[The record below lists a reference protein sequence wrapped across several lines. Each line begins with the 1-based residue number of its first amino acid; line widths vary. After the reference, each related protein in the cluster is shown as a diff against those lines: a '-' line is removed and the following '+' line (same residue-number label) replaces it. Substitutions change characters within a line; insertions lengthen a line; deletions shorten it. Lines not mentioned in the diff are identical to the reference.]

1 MPTQLFVGPY
11 APSGKKTTVLTVAN
25 TLTRGCPELK
35 RGVVSLQFSLLT
47 SQIAEDHRV
56 DVGERLRAIRTLRRA
71 TLKTVAERAD
81 LSESFLSQVER
92 GRANA
97 SVASL
102 KRIAAALGVNVAD
115 LFEPNGST
123 ARPRVLRRESRPDL
137 AFGTLGR
144 KFMLTPR
151 PLENLQVIVGELDAG
166 GSTGDEPYTHADS
179 EELLVVLDGVVS
191 LQLGLEVFELETGDS
206 IDYRSSTPHRLV
218 NVGDG
223 TAEVMWIIS
232 PPSY

>member
-1 MPTQLFVGPY
+1 MSVQEASAG
-11 APSGKKTTVLTVAN
+11 
-25 TLTRGCPELK
+25 
-35 RGVVSLQFSLLT
+35 T
-47 SQIAEDHRV
+47 SV
-56 DVGERLRAIRTLRRA
+56 DVGERLRAIRTLRRV
-71 TLKTVAERAD
+71 TLRTLAERAE

-115 LFEPNGST
+115 LFEPNGAQ
-123 ARPRVLRRESRPDL
+123 ARPRVLQKASRPAL
-137 AFGTLGR
+137 VFGTLGQ

-151 PLENLQVIVGELDAG
+151 PLEHLQVMVGEFERG
-166 GSTGDEPYTHADS
+166 GSTGDEPYTHGDS
-179 EELLVVLDGVVS
+179 EELLVVLEGIVH
-191 LQLGLEVFELETGDS
+191 LQLGTEVFELRGGDS

-218 NVGDG
+218 NAGDG
-223 TAEVMWIIS
+223 SAEVMWIIS